1 MKNNSK
7 TRKKQENRI
16 STLER
21 AIKLLE
27 YMETARIKS
36 TLSDITAIL
45 PIPSGTAF
53 NILKTLEA
61 YGLIERETSSR
72 QYKLGFR
79 MFQLGNNVEYIRNLR
94 EVSLPFMR
102 ELTREIKETSNL
114 GILFAETLYFLAII
128 ESPFTTKTR
137 SAVGSSLPLHA
148 PAVGKALLAYQKEE
162 DRKKLL
168 DLIALPKFT
177 PNTLT
182 EKEELWDELDMI
194 KKQGYAVDSEEVFL
208 GTTCI
213 AAPVFDSAQKI
224 TAALGITGDTVRIK
238 KIYPH

>member
-1 MKNNSK
+1 
-7 TRKKQENRI
+7 
-16 STLER
+16 
-21 AIKLLE
+21 
-27 YMETARIKS
+27 
-36 TLSDITAIL
+36 
-45 PIPSGTAF
+45 
-53 NILKTLEA
+53 
-61 YGLIERETSSR
+61 
-72 QYKLGFR
+72 
-79 MFQLGNNVEYIRNLR
+79 
-94 EVSLPFMR
+94 
-102 ELTREIKETSNL
+102 
-114 GILFAETLYFLAII
+114 
-128 ESPFTTKTR
+128 
-137 SAVGSSLPLHA
+137 
-148 PAVGKALLAYQKEE
+148 VGKALLAYQKEE